1 MDEFTLELILRY
13 WRLFAVTALA
23 LFILASL
30 TIFALPQNHTIRSTV
45 QVGAFVEPRG
55 APRLEPLEQPDQT
68 AKRIQDVFL
77 PDEIA
82 ALPDNGPPSTSGAT
96 FQNLKAEAIGRTIVI
111 QGSAKENSL
120 AAYKELQQ
128 RIIDRVMRDHT
139 AIAQF
144 VREGL
149 NSKIISQRRSI
160 DDLAQGIKRI
170 EDESNRL
177 RKSDE
182 ENRARSTALRE
193 ELAEKQKQTPT
204 QQASGGSTADQAA
217 VRLIDQQINESS
229 EHTSNLVAAR
239 TRVLLD
245 GVSARSLLDGLAESL
260 ANNERTLRE
269 MEDTRVILPPTSMS
283 TPVGPRRLYLLIVA
297 AIGSILLSA
306 GAVVWFHKLRLFAR
320 TRHLNAIHLGAS
332 TSGKGATA
340 QEPSMREKKT

>member
-1 MDEFTLELILRY
+1 MDEFTLKLILRY
-13 WRLFAVTALA
+13 WRLFAVIALA

-30 TIFALPQNHTIRSTV
+30 TIFALPQSHTIRSIV
-45 QVGAFVEPRG
+45 QVGGLVEPGGPPNYALPSSVEFGSLRG
-55 APRLEPLEQPDQT
+55 SDKLEPLEPPDQT

-82 ALPDNGPPSTSGAT
+82 ALPDNTSPSASGAA

-111 QGSAKENSL
+111 QGSAKESSL

-128 RIIDRVMRDHT
+128 RIIDRVMRDHA

-149 NSKIISQRRSI
+149 NSRIKSQRRSI
-160 DDLAQGIKRI
+160 DDLEQGIKRI

-182 ENRARSTALRE
+182 EARARSTALRE
-193 ELAEKQKQTPT
+193 ELAEKQKQTPP
-204 QQASGGSTADQAA
+204 QQAADGATTDQAA

-245 GVSARSLLDGLAESL
+245 GVSTRSLHDGLAESL
-260 ANNERTLRE
+260 ANNERTLRK
-269 MEDTRVILPPTSMS
+269 MEDTRVILPPASMS
-283 TPVGPRRLYLLIVA
+283 TPVGPRRFYLLTVA
-297 AIGSILLSA
+297 MIGSILFSA
-306 GAVVWFHKLRLFAR
+306 GAVVWFHKLSSLRK
-320 TRHLNAIHLGAS
+320 N
-332 TSGKGATA
+332 
-340 QEPSMREKKT
+340 